1 MVAVGVEWAECSE
14 PATAHCDLWPGY
26 WVQGVAAKLSPD
38 HVERTAGR
46 PVDLVDLVVGLDVDG
61 SPGEPAGGDVGKW
74 SRGEDLK

>member
-46 PVDLVDLVVGLDVDG
+46 PVDLVVGLDVGG
-61 SPGEPAGGDVGKW
+61 SPAEPADGDLGKR
-74 SRGEDLK
+74 SRGHDLK